1 MAAER
6 LAPGSASKL
15 LWRPAMRSTLVR
27 SLVPLF
33 LVAALATPAAAGK
46 KAGVTMPDS
55 IQVSGKTLN
64 LNGMGVREATMLK
77 VDVYVAGL
85 YVEHVSSDPAAI
97 VGSADTK
104 RLVLK
109 FVRDVDKEDITDA
122 WKEGFKKN
130 STVSAASL
138 KSDIDKLNGWMGN
151 FAEGDTLTFTFL
163 PDKGVQVDIGKS
175 RKGTI
180 AGDDFSRSLLSIWLG
195 KKPPNGGLK
204 KGLLGKH

>member
-1 MAAER
+1 MRITAIR
-6 LAPGSASKL
+6 PLLA
-15 LWRPAMRSTLVR
+15 
-27 SLVPLF
+27 LF
-33 LVAALATPAAAGK
+33 LVAALATPALAGK

-55 IQVSGKTLN
+55 VQVSGKTLS

-85 YVEHVSSDPAAI
+85 YLEQVSSDPAAI
-97 VGSADTK
+97 LASPGTK
-104 RLVLK
+104 RMVLK
-109 FVRDVDKEDITDA
+109 FVRDVDREDIVDA

-130 STVSAASL
+130 ATVSAASL
-138 KSDIDKLNGWMGN
+138 KADIDKLNSWMGN

-163 PDKGVQVDIGKS
+163 PDGSVQVDVNKA

-180 AGDDFSRSLLSIWLG
+180 KGEGFARSLLSIWLG